1 MNWGNKLVLVFV
13 AFALFMGY
21 MVYRAVSTKYDLVSK
36 DYYKDELRYQERI
49 DGVKNA
55 VALGD
60 VTISQDSTAIQIQ
73 LPKEHK
79 GYAVKGEV
87 FFYCITDDSK
97 DFKLPLQVD
106 SIATQVVMKK
116 QLQKAP
122 YQVKL
127 NWQVGRDAFYNE
139 QKLIVQ

>member
-1 MNWGNKLVLVFV
+1 MNWGNKLVVVFV

-21 MVYRAVSTKYDLVSK
+21 MVYRALSTKYDLVSK

-55 VALGD
+55 FALD
-60 VTISQDSTAIQIQ
+60 SVTISQDASTIQIK

-87 FFYCITDDSK
+87 LFYCITDDSK

-106 SIATQVVMKK
+106 SSATQVVMKK

-127 NWQVGRDAFYNE
+127 NWQVGKDAFYNE

>member
-60 VTISQDSTAIQIQ
+60 VTIRQDAADIQIQ

-87 FFYCITDDSK
+87 HFYCITDDSK

-106 SIATQVVMKK
+106 STGTQVIMKK
-116 QLQKAP
+116 QIQKAP

-127 NWQVGRDAFYNE
+127 NWQVGKETFYNE

>member
-1 MNWGNKLVLVFV
+1 MNWGNKLVVVFV

-21 MVYRAVSTKYDLVSK
+21 MVYRALSTKYDLVSK

-55 VALGD
+55 VALD
-60 VTISQDSTAIQIQ
+60 SVTISQDASAIQIR

-79 GYAVKGEV
+79 GYAVKGEIL
-87 FFYCITDDSK
+87 FYCITDDSK

-106 SIATQVVMKK
+106 SSATQVVMKK

-127 NWQVGRDAFYNE
+127 NWQVGKDAFYNE

>member
-1 MNWGNKLVLVFV
+1 MNWGNKLVVVFV
-13 AFALFMGY
+13 VFALFMGY
-21 MVYRAVSTKYDLVSK
+21 MVYRALSTKYDLVSK

-55 VALGD
+55 VALD
-60 VTISQDSTAIQIQ
+60 SVTISQDASTIQIQ
-73 LPKEHK
+73 LPKEHQ

-87 FFYCITDDSK
+87 FFYCITDESK

-106 SIATQVVMKK
+106 STATQVVMKK

-127 NWQVGRDAFYNE
+127 NWQVGKDSFYNE
-139 QKLIVQ
+139 QKLIVK

>member
-1 MNWGNKLVLVFV
+1 MNWGNKLVVVFV

-21 MVYRAVSTKYDLVSK
+21 MVYRALSTKYDLVSK

-55 VALGD
+55 VALD
-60 VTISQDSTAIQIQ
+60 SVTISQDASTIQIK

-87 FFYCITDDSK
+87 LFYCITDDSK

-106 SIATQVVMKK
+106 SSATQVVMKK

-127 NWQVGRDAFYNE
+127 NWQVGKDAFYNE

>member
-1 MNWGNKLVLVFV
+1 MNWGNKLVVVFV

-21 MVYRAVSTKYDLVSK
+21 MVYRALSTKYDLVSK

-55 VALGD
+55 VALD
-60 VTISQDSTAIQIQ
+60 SVTISQDASTIQIK

-79 GYAVKGEV
+79 GFAVKGEV
-87 FFYCITDDSK
+87 LFYCITDDSK

-106 SIATQVVMKK
+106 SSATQVVMKK

-127 NWQVGRDAFYNE
+127 NWQVGKDAFYNE

>member
-1 MNWGNKLVLVFV
+1 MNWGNKLVVVFV
-13 AFALFMGY
+13 VFALFMGY
-21 MVYRAVSTKYDLVSK
+21 MVFRALSTKYDLVSK

-55 VALGD
+55 VALD
-60 VTISQDSTAIQIQ
+60 SVTISQDALAIQIQ

-87 FFYCITDDSK
+87 FFYCITDESK

-106 SIATQVVMKK
+106 STASQVVMKK
-116 QLQKAP
+116 QLRKAP

-127 NWQVGRDAFYNE
+127 NWKVGKESFYNE
-139 QKLIVQ
+139 QKLIVK

>member
-21 MVYRAVSTKYDLVSK
+21 MVYRALSTKYDLVSK

-55 VALGD
+55 IALD
-60 VTISQDSTAIQIQ
+60 SVTISQDASAIQIK

-87 FFYCITDDSK
+87 LFYCITDDSK

-106 SIATQVVMKK
+106 SSAIQVVMKK

-127 NWQVGRDAFYNE
+127 NWQVGKDAFYNE

>member
-60 VTISQDSTAIQIQ
+60 VTIRQDAADIQIQ

-87 FFYCITDDSK
+87 HFYCITDDSK

-106 SIATQVVMKK
+106 STGTQVIMKK
-116 QLQKAP
+116 QIQKAP

-127 NWQVGRDAFYNE
+127 NWQVGKEAFYNE

>member
-1 MNWGNKLVLVFV
+1 MNWGNKLVMVFV
-13 AFALFMGY
+13 VFALFMGY

-60 VTISQDSTAIQIQ
+60 VAISQDSTAIQIQ

-87 FFYCITDDSK
+87 LFYCITDDSK

-127 NWQVGRDAFYNE
+127 NWQVGKDAFYNE

>member
-13 AFALFMGY
+13 AFAMFMGY
-21 MVYRAVSTKYDLVSK
+21 MVYRALSTKYDLVSK

-49 DGVKNA
+49 EGVKNA

-60 VTISQDSTAIQIQ
+60 VSITQDANAIQIQ
-73 LPKEHK
+73 LPKSQK

-87 FFYCITDDSK
+87 LFYCITDDRK

-106 SIATQVVMKK
+106 STASQVILKN
-116 QLQKAP
+116 QLAKAP

-127 NWQVGRDAFYNE
+127 NWQVGKDAFYNE
-139 QKLIVQ
+139 QKLIVK

>member
-1 MNWGNKLVLVFV
+1 MNWGNKLVVVFV

-21 MVYRAVSTKYDLVSK
+21 MVYRALSTKYDLVSK

-55 VALGD
+55 VALD
-60 VTISQDSTAIQIQ
+60 SVTISQDASAIQIR

-87 FFYCITDDSK
+87 LFYCITDDSK

-106 SIATQVVMKK
+106 SSATQVVMKK

-127 NWQVGRDAFYNE
+127 NWQVGKDAFYNE

>member
-1 MNWGNKLVLVFV
+1 
-13 AFALFMGY
+13 
-21 MVYRAVSTKYDLVSK
+21 VSK

-55 VALGD
+55 VALD
-60 VTISQDSTAIQIQ
+60 SVTISQDASAIQIR

-87 FFYCITDDSK
+87 LFYCITDDSK

-106 SIATQVVMKK
+106 SSATQVVMKK

-127 NWQVGRDAFYNE
+127 NWQVGKDAFYNE